1 MSYDLA
7 YKKQKE
13 IQDRRFKTFIADES
27 HYLKSRDAKRTKAL
41 IPILTAA
48 KRVILISGTP
58 MLNRPVELFNI
69 LKILKP
75 DIIDTF
81 SDYAA
86 RYCNPQQTPY
96 GMKYDGNMAT

>member
-7 YKKQKE
+7 HKKQQELQK
-13 IQDRRFKTFIADES
+13 RNFKVFIADEV
-27 HYLKSRDAKRTKAL
+27 HYLKSREAKRTKAL

-75 DIIDTF
+75 DIVDSF
-81 SDYAA
+81 GEYAG
-86 RYCNPQQTPY
+86 RYCNP
-96 GMKYDGNMAT
+96 